1 MIRGCRLEG
10 KLCSVVVQIFIVLL
24 LLEFSIAAPAQT
36 RPDPVA
42 GQTLDSQKSMEQLK
56 KRPPLP
62 DHEPQISRLLAQM
75 TLQEKIGQMTQ
86 FDISMITEGKDQ
98 GIKIDPA
105 KLQKA
110 IVQYGVGSVI
120 NVFDEALT
128 PQHWQQFINA
138 IEAASSKSRLKIPVL
153 YGIDSIHGANYI
165 QNTTLFPQPLGMAA
179 TWNPQLALR
188 AAQITADETRAVGIP
203 WTFSP
208 VLDIGRQPLW
218 PRLWE
223 TYGEDS
229 HVASVMGVAMVRGYE
244 GDDVADD
251 HHVASS
257 LKHYIGYSG
266 PTSGRDR
273 TPALI
278 PENTLR
284 QFYLPSFR
292 ASVEAGAR
300 TVMVNSSE
308 VNGVPGH
315 TNHYLLTD
323 VLKGELKFDGLVVS
337 DWEDIKKLVNIH
349 HVAAT
354 EKEATRQ
361 AILAGIDMSMVPR
374 DYSFPDLLTE
384 LVKEGAVPMDRIDD
398 AVRRVLRVKYQLGLF
413 TKSTAEANAL
423 TRIGTTQNLEVSL
436 QAARESITLLQNKNS
451 LLPLKPGAR
460 LLLTGPTADTMVS
473 MNNGWS
479 YTWQGDKSD
488 RFAANFPT
496 LRKALEK
503 RAGAQNVKFVPGV
516 TFDKEI
522 NIQEA
527 ASSASSTDAV
537 VLALGEASYTETPG
551 NIADLTISEPQ
562 IKLAKAM
569 IATGKPVIVVLLEGR
584 PRIINAFADEASA
597 ILMAY
602 NPGNM
607 GGQALSEILFGDVN
621 PSGRLPLTYPRN
633 PNALMTYDHKAFE
646 DEDQGFGLTA
656 FKPQFEFGAGLSYT
670 TFQYSDLTISPAN
683 PNADT
688 PITISVKVAN
698 AGSQSGKEV
707 VEVFLR
713 DVVATLTPPG
723 KRLVRFA
730 KINLEPGASQTL
742 TFTLNRDDLSFVGL
756 DNKPKVEP
764 GAFQVFVGNL
774 KSGFEL
780 K

>member
-1 MIRGCRLEG
+1 MEG
-10 KLCSVVVQIFIVLL
+10 KLRNAIAQIFTILL
-24 LLEFSIAAPAQT
+24 LLQFTVEGSAQT
-36 RPDPVA
+36 RPDPVPD
-42 GQTLDSQKSMEQLK
+42 QTLDSQKLMEQLK

-62 DHEPQISRLLAQM
+62 DHEQQISRLLSQM

-86 FDISMITEGKDQ
+86 FDIAMITEGKDQ
-98 GIKIDPA
+98 EIKIDPA
-105 KLQKA
+105 KLEKA

-138 IEAASSKSRLKIPVL
+138 IEAASAKTRLKIPVM

-179 TWNPQLALR
+179 TWNPQIALR

-223 TYGEDS
+223 TYGEDP
-229 HVASVMGVAMVRGYE
+229 HLASVIGTAMVRGYE
-244 GDDVADD
+244 GDNVADP

-292 ASVEAGAR
+292 AGVEAGAR
-300 TVMVNSSE
+300 TVMVNSGE

-337 DWEDIKKLVNIH
+337 DWEDIKKLASIH

-384 LVKEGAVPMDRIDD
+384 LAKEGAIPMDRIDD
-398 AVRRVLRVKYQLGLF
+398 AVRRILRVKYQLGLF
-413 TKSTAEANAL
+413 EHSTTEPGAVA
-423 TRIGTTQNLEVSL
+423 RIGTPQNLEVSL

-451 LLPLKPGAR
+451 VLPFKQGTR
-460 LLLTGPTADTMVS
+460 LLVAGPTADTMVS

-488 RFAANFPT
+488 QFAAKYPT

-503 RAGAQNVKFVPGV
+503 RAGAGNLKFVPGT
-516 TFDKEI
+516 TFDKEL

-527 ASSASSTDAV
+527 VSAAASVDAI

-551 NIADLTISEPQ
+551 NIADLTLSEPQ
-562 IKLAKAM
+562 VAIAKAL
-569 IATGKPVIVVLLEGR
+569 IATGKPVVVVLLEGR
-584 PRIINAFADEASA
+584 PRIINSFAESA
-597 ILMAY
+597 AGIVMAY

-607 GGQALSEILFGDVN
+607 GGQAISEILFGDVN

-633 PNALMTYDHKAFE
+633 VNALMTYDHKAFE

-670 TFQYSDLTISPAN
+670 TFQYSDLKISPPN
-683 PNADT
+683 PTADS
-688 PITISVKVAN
+688 PITVSVKVSN
-698 AGSQSGKEV
+698 TGSRAGKEV

-713 DVVATLTPPG
+713 DVVATITPPG

-730 KINLEPGASQTL
+730 KVDLQPGATQSL
-742 TFTLNRDDLSFVGL
+742 SFTLNNADLSFIGL

-764 GAFQVFVGNL
+764 GEFQVFVGGLKASFNL
-774 KSGFEL
+774 Q
-780 K
+780 